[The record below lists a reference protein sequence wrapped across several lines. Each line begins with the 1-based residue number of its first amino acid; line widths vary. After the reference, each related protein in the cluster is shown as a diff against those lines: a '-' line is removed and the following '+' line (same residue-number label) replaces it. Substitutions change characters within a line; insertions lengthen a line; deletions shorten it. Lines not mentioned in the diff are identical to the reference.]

1 VFYVSTYSPV
11 ILTQVSAYAVGAANQ
26 RTSVFG
32 TPTTS
37 SSTYVLPEYS
47 GVCVTDHRTRTTF
60 AVGVDPGPSTG
71 LSIIRGDGV
80 RVHIQQGSPSAVL
93 DDFSIRFPF
102 LCAPGAD
109 VLVGCERFVV
119 TEQTARN
126 SSQPVPLQVIGI
138 VEQLARLHDWTFKL
152 QSPSDAKHFVHNDVL
167 RNAGLWVTGRDVE
180 QHDANDANDATRH
193 ALMVLATH
201 RATMFDQILLRTG
214 A

>member
-1 VFYVSTYSPV
+1 M
-11 ILTQVSAYAVGAANQ
+11 
-26 RTSVFG
+26 
-32 TPTTS
+32 
-37 SSTYVLPEYS
+37 
-47 GVCVTDHRTRTTF
+47 TDIRVRTTF

-71 LSIIRGDGV
+71 LAIIRGDGF
-80 RVHIQQGSPSAVL
+80 RAHIQQGTPSAVL

-102 LCAPGAD
+102 LCTPAAD
-109 VLVGCERFVV
+109 VFVGCERFVV

-138 VEQLARLHDWTFKL
+138 VEQLARLHGWTFKL
-152 QSPSDAKHFVHNDVL
+152 QSPSDAKHFVNNTML
-167 RNAGLWVTGRDVE
+167 RETGLWTTGRDVE

-193 ALMVLATH
+193 ALTVLATH